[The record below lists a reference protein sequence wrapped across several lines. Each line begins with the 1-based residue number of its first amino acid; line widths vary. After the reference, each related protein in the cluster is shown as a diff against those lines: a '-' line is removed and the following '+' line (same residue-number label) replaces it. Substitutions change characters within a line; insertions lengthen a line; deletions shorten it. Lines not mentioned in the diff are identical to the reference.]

1 MDLSRTPAQIATAA
15 AEELRAFNHRTL
27 DAKAFAQPGDVSE
40 AADALARVVQ
50 YLPRALRQLETGLER
65 LHEEQRIR
73 LDDKPP
79 AETSQQDIFDR
90 VTTVV
95 LALREARV
103 DLSRLDDRMREV
115 KGPLS
120 HMGAPWEDEE
130 EESGV

>member
-1 MDLSRTPAQIATAA
+1 VDLSRTPAQIATAA

-27 DAKAFAQPGDVSE
+27 EAKAFEQPGDVSE

-50 YLPRALRQLETGLER
+50 YLPQALRQLEAGLER

-73 LDDKPP
+73 LDDKSP
-79 AETSQQDIFDR
+79 AETSQKDIFDR
-90 VTTVV
+90 VTAVV

-120 HMGAPWEDEE
+120 HMGAPWEDVDEE
-130 EESGV
+130 PAT